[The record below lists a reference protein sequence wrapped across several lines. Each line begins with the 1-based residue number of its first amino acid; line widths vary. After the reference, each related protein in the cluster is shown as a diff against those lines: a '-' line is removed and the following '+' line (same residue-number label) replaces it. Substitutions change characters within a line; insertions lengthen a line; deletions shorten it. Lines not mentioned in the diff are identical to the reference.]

1 MSELDFELIEDSAD
15 QDDSTVETNEE
26 TTPSVKTKE
35 VVEENTTSTKK
46 SNWKKISKINKGL
59 KSENSKLLEKIKEL
73 EASKV
78 EDTDDDFDDVE
89 DFDDEDTD
97 DDFDKNEFRWFIN
110 DNPEA
115 KDFQE
120 QIRSMLDKYP
130 SMSFEDAF
138 DLVKAK
144 TPRES
149 TSSNDFSTKSS
160 NVKVRKK
167 LADLT
172 DEEALQLPNSKYLEY
187 QRLKG
192 KIKR

>member
-172 DEEALQLPNSKYLEY
+172 DEEALQLPNTKYLEY